1 MISSLCST
9 WPEMKQAIPSKTEV
23 YKLPQR
29 RLVCIDSVDQL
40 SCCKE
45 IQLEYT
51 KWIASML
58 KREHDISLS
67 SDNIN
72 LLMDE
77 IRFNW
82 PLYSGSLGRFFLAYI
97 GKSPGGM
104 AGIKYISTDVCELKR
119 LYVSP
124 MHRRVGLGRNLVERL
139 LAAAHILGYR
149 QVRLETLDFM
159 LEAIQLYE
167 SLGFVRSPEF
177 AGTEGRGYCI
187 QEHEIYFLLDL

>member
-1 MISSLCST
+1 MIALPCST
-9 WPEMKQAIPSKTEV
+9 WLEMKQAIPSKSEV
-23 YKLPQR
+23 YEIPQR
-29 RLVCIDSVDQL
+29 RLVCIESVDQL
-40 SCCKE
+40 SGCKE

-51 KWIASML
+51 KWIVLML
-58 KREHDISLS
+58 KREHGIILS

-77 IRFNW
+77 VRFNW
-82 PLYSGSLGRFFLAYI
+82 PLYSGCLGRFFLAYI
-97 GKSPGGM
+97 GKSIGGM
-104 AGIKYISTDVCELKR
+104 AGIKYFSADVCELKR

-124 MHRRVGLGRNLVERL
+124 LHRRVGLGRNLVERL
-139 LAAAHILGYR
+139 LAAARILGYG

-159 LEAIQLYE
+159 QEAIQLYE

-177 AGTEGRGYCI
+177 VGTEGRGYCI